1 MKSFFSMFTRSAK
14 EFYDLRSL
22 TVTAMFIAISMVIE
36 KFTINFPLF
45 KINFAFLAIAV
56 IGMLCGPTVGFVAGM
71 LCDIVGW
78 IANPDGG
85 FYPAYTLVAGV
96 QGLIYGML
104 LYYKQDKLAIFGMN
118 ETVSLAIRTVIARL
132 LDVVLINLL
141 YNTFLNMHYGFIP
154 QQAFGTAVSA
164 RLVKNTLELV
174 ADIPLLLL
182 ILPATLLSYR
192 RIVSG
197 REVRRPE

>member
-1 MKSFFSMFTRSAK
+1 MKSFFSMFARSAK

-22 TVTAMFIAISMVIE
+22 TVTAMFIAVSMVIE

-85 FYPAYTLVAGV
+85 FYPAYTLVAGI
-96 QGLIYGML
+96 QGLIYGTL
-104 LYYKQDKLAIFGMN
+104 LYYKQDNLSLFGLN

-132 LDVVLINLL
+132 LDVFLINLL
-141 YNTFLNMHYGFIP
+141 CNTFLNMHYGFIP
-154 QQAFGTAVSA
+154 QQGFGAAISA
-164 RLVKNTLELV
+164 RLVKNALELV

-182 ILPATLLSYR
+182 ILPVALLAYK
-192 RIVSG
+192 RIMSG

>member
-22 TVTAMFIAISMVIE
+22 TITAMFIAISMVIE

-141 YNTFLNMHYGFIP
+141 CNTFLNMHYGFIP

-182 ILPATLLSYR
+182 ILPATLLAYR